1 MTVIDES
8 TGTTVTMVSYSPPIR
23 NGSPT
28 QNPLEFENDEI
39 TEIDAQCY
47 SNNQNLRYVSLPRNV
62 TIIKL

>member
-1 MTVIDES
+1 MTVIDKS
-8 TGTTVTMVSYSPPIR
+8 TGTTVTMVAYSPPIR

-47 SNNQNLRYVSLPRNV
+47 
-62 TIIKL
+62 